1 MAPYPFLRPPTH
13 PDDLGT
19 LGGYRVIR
27 LLGNGAM
34 GFVFLAEDSSGLDR
48 RQALKVMRPEFS
60 MIPGGRER
68 FLREA
73 KAAAKV
79 TSDHV
84 VTIFLVGEDN
94 GAPYIAM
101 ELLEGM
107 SLENWLAHRDR
118 LPSIRSA
125 FKVARDLFRGL
136 KDAHAHGL
144 IHRDIK
150 PSNLWIEKRSGRIKI
165 LDFGLTKAGDG
176 SDNATRSG
184 AILGTPAYMAPEQAN
199 GLPVDLQADLFSAG
213 LVLHEVLTGKNP
225 FRRGNILATLN
236 AIGREEAPSV
246 LGVRPETPAALVA
259 LVDSLLAKDPKGRPV
274 SAQETL
280 QKLAVAEQEFVAQ
293 SGKTTHPTGEP
304 SSGPEPDRGNRE
316 DKAEGADGSDPGSF
330 LFETGLLFTRPEKPR
345 PAMAQKKNAAAWL
358 IGLAVFGAVAL
369 SGLALYFTRN
379 WNGSAGGPTPR
390 PVTPSLEVQPDKRVS
405 AEKPAVPGT
414 KAGAN
419 PNPIPEPPAQGNL
432 PAGVSLVTR
441 IGKALVEKNPG
452 IKPPD
457 EKAPGQE
464 KAAGSPREKFTNS
477 IGIEFASIP
486 AGKFLMGS
494 PETEKRREGGETQHE
509 VTLTQ
514 GFRMGI
520 HEVTQAQYEQVMG
533 QNPSQFKGATLPVET
548 VRYNDALEFCQKLSD
563 LPAEKAAGHQ
573 YRLPTEAE
581 WEYCCRAGTSTPFH
595 FGETLD
601 GTQATGGGKEKTS
614 PVGSYPANAWGLY
627 DMHGNVWEWCQ
638 DWYAAYPKQSVT
650 DPRGPEVGSSC
661 VLRGGSWIDVA
672 AFCRSA
678 NRGWF
683 VPSGREF
690 RFGFRLALAGANP
703 NPIPEPPA
711 QGNPP
716 AGISLV
722 TRIGKALVEKNP
734 GIKLP
739 EILPAGDKK
748 WSIQIDG
755 KGLVDLSPLAGLDGL
770 VALIVSGP
778 SNITDLGP
786 LRGKPLEKI
795 LICQSALADLAPLQG
810 MPLHT
815 VHLNNNQIV
824 SLEPLRGAPLV
835 HVELSGNPGLASLG
849 PLREAPL
856 QDLRVNRTRV
866 TSLEPLKGKAI
877 SFLEFAD
884 CAIPDLA
891 PLQGMP
897 LATVFLGPGAINLG
911 ILQGMPLVAASG
923 IPVPCDPA
931 LLKSWAKIQK
941 VNGKEPT
948 DPTLFARMESVK
960 PLPATP
966 AKPADSSAKIDKKPK
981 PDLDLEGHSFGVG
994 VVAFCADGK
1003 QIASA
1008 GLNGNFVN
1016 KDTIRIWN
1024 AVEGSP
1030 RKSIEIFESEKETVA
1045 FSPDLKRIA
1054 MGQNT
1059 KFSVW
1064 NMENNVKLFESSVFM
1079 GGVGGKNGVAFSPD
1093 GKLLAGG
1100 QSVSF
1105 QVVDTRSWAVRLRW
1119 DAKSMYPNPEGL
1131 IAGNF
1136 CFNRDGKFLLF
1147 SVGKDQNL
1155 PTDIHLMDIQG
1166 SRFRLLRT
1174 LKGHTQGVCLAF
1186 SPNSRYVASGSRDR
1200 SIQIW
1205 DVRKPG
1211 TTFMPIKILGKGQI
1225 LPVNCIAWS
1234 PDGKLIAA
1242 GDIEG
1247 NITFFEGSEANGF
1260 AEIPALRLASA
1271 HQGGVGT
1278 LDFSPDSKRLVTGG
1292 ADKKVRVW
1300 TLPIQ
1305 EKPN

>member
-369 SGLALYFTRN
+369 SGLGLYFTKN

-405 AEKPAVPGT
+405 AEKPSVPGPG
-414 KAGAN
+414 AGAN
-419 PNPIPEPPAQGNL
+419 PNPIPEPPAQGN
-432 PAGVSLVTR
+432 S
-441 IGKALVEKNPG
+441 
-452 IKPPD
+452 
-457 EKAPGQE
+457 
-464 KAAGSPREKFTNS
+464 
-477 IGIEFASIP
+477 
-486 AGKFLMGS
+486 
-494 PETEKRREGGETQHE
+494 
-509 VTLTQ
+509 
-514 GFRMGI
+514 
-520 HEVTQAQYEQVMG
+520 
-533 QNPSQFKGATLPVET
+533 
-548 VRYNDALEFCQKLSD
+548 
-563 LPAEKAAGHQ
+563 
-573 YRLPTEAE
+573 
-581 WEYCCRAGTSTPFH
+581 
-595 FGETLD
+595 
-601 GTQATGGGKEKTS
+601 
-614 PVGSYPANAWGLY
+614 
-627 DMHGNVWEWCQ
+627 
-638 DWYAAYPKQSVT
+638 
-650 DPRGPEVGSSC
+650 
-661 VLRGGSWIDVA
+661 
-672 AFCRSA
+672 
-678 NRGWF
+678 
-683 VPSGREF
+683 
-690 RFGFRLALAGANP
+690 
-703 NPIPEPPA
+703 
-711 QGNPP
+711 P

-795 LICQSALADLAPLQG
+795 LICQSPLADLAPLQG

-856 QDLRVNRTRV
+856 QDLRINRTRV

-966 AKPADSSAKIDKKPK
+966 AKPVDSSARIEKKPK
-981 PDLDLEGHSFGVG
+981 PDLDLEGHRYELTRVE
-994 VVAFCADGK
+994 FCADGK
-1003 QIASA
+1003 QVASA
-1008 GLNGNFVN
+1008 GLSAWDGN

-1024 AVEGSP
+1024 AAEGSP
-1030 RKSIEIFESEKETVA
+1030 RKSIEIFESNKVMVA
-1045 FSPDLKRIA
+1045 FSSDLKRVA
-1054 MGQNT
+1054 MGGHL
-1059 KFSVW
+1059 KFSAW
-1064 NMENNVKLFESSVFM
+1064 NLETNLKLFESDQNL
-1079 GGVGGKNGVAFSPD
+1079 GGVGGSHGLAFSPD
-1093 GKLLAGG
+1093 GKLLVGG
-1100 QSVSF
+1100 ESGSF
-1105 QVVDTRSWAVRLRW
+1105 QVVETLRWAVRLRW
-1119 DAKSMYPNPEGL
+1119 DAKSLYPNPEGL

-1147 SVGKDQNL
+1147 SVGKNQDL
-1155 PTDIHLMDIQG
+1155 PTEIHLMDIQ
-1166 SRFRLLRT
+1166 SRRLLRT
-1174 LKGHTQGVCLAF
+1174 FKGHTHGVCLAF

-1205 DVRKPG
+1205 DVQKQLPTPKPV
-1211 TTFMPIKILGKGQI
+1211 KVLGKGEI
-1225 LPVNCIAWS
+1225 LPVHAIAWS